1 MKIYLTRHSKTL
13 WNQEKRLQGWQDSP
27 LTAEGIEDAKL
38 LKARITELKIDYCYS
53 SPIERAKATSEILFD
68 HFLVDKRLKE
78 MNFGKYEGCLINE
91 LLNDPI
97 YNRLW
102 NLPDDDVSTPG
113 GETYHEVQMRLKD
126 FFNDITIN
134 LKSGTK
140 NFPAKILYTDDITL
154 DYQAVKRNV
163 EKDDLWD
170 IIAEELLK
178 YDEAQIIYS
187 ERGAKIVI
195 DANDKKV
202 NMRHEDVTKEINKTS
217 VVQTG
222 REYVVNPA
230 LAKDLLEEIGILA
243 KNGKI
248 KNDKIRKYNQ
258 IDYFVELMQGVLKEI
273 GDRDE
278 YVIFDAAC
286 GKSYLSFV
294 MNFYLKEILK
304 KKCHFIGVDYS
315 ETVIEASKRMA
326 KNLGY
331 NNMEFIK
338 ADLTEYTPPI
348 RPDIVV
354 SLHACDT
361 ATDMALALG
370 IRAKSRAI
378 VSVPCCHKDILK
390 QYSYEPFEA
399 ITKHGILKARLAD
412 TLTDGLRAA
421 YLESVGYK
429 VSMIEYISPLETP
442 KNIMIRA
449 VYTGKKNEKS
459 KQDFENL
466 KEMLN
471 VKPTIER
478 FCRKGEI

>member
-1 MKIYLTRHSKTL
+1 MNKKTISKA
-13 WNQEKRLQGWQDSP
+13 S
-27 LTAEGIEDAKL
+27 
-38 LKARITELKIDYCYS
+38 
-53 SPIERAKATSEILFD
+53 LF
-68 HFLVDKRLKE
+68 FS
-78 MNFGKYEGCLINE
+78 GLISRMEEN
-91 LLNDPI
+91 
-97 YNRLW
+97 
-102 NLPDDDVSTPG
+102 
-113 GETYHEVQMRLKD
+113 KD
-126 FFNDITIN
+126 FFTDITIDF
-134 LKSGTK
+134 KSGTK
-140 NFPAKILYTDDITL
+140 NFPAKILQGDNITL
-154 DYQAVKRNV
+154 DYQAVKRTV
-163 EKDDLWD
+163 SRDEIWGV
-170 IIAEELLK
+170 IAEEMQK
-178 YDEAQIIYS
+178 YDSARIIYS
-187 ERGAKIVI
+187 ERGARIVI
-195 DANDKKV
+195 EADDKRV
-202 NMRHEDVTKEINKTS
+202 NMRHEDVTAEVNQTS

-230 LAKDLLEEIGILA
+230 LAKDLLTEIGILA

-294 MNFYLKEILK
+294 MNFYMREILK
-304 KKCHFIGVDYS
+304 KKCKFIGVDYS

-338 ADLTEYTPPI
+338 ADLTEYTPSV

-399 ITKHGILKARLAD
+399 ITRHGILKARLAD
-412 TLTDGLRAA
+412 TLTDGIRAA

-449 VYTGKKNEKS
+449 VYTGKRNERS
-459 KQDFENL
+459 KQDYESL
-466 KEMLN
+466 KTILN
-471 VKPTIER
+471 VKPAIER
-478 FCRKGEI
+478 FLEE

>member
-1 MKIYLTRHSKTL
+1 MNKKTV
-13 WNQEKRLQGWQDSP
+13 QKVS
-27 LTAEGIEDAKL
+27 
-38 LKARITELKIDYCYS
+38 
-53 SPIERAKATSEILFD
+53 LFFSGLMSRMD
-68 HFLVDKRLKE
+68 E
-78 MNFGKYEGCLINE
+78 
-91 LLNDPI
+91 
-97 YNRLW
+97 NR
-102 NLPDDDVSTPG
+102 
-113 GETYHEVQMRLKD
+113 D
-126 FFNDITIN
+126 FFTDITIN
-134 LKSGTK
+134 FKSGTK
-140 NFPAKILYTDDITL
+140 NFPAKITQNGALTL
-154 DYQAVKRNV
+154 DYQAVRREV
-163 EKDDLWD
+163 EHDAIWD
-170 IIAEELLK
+170 VIAEELLK
-178 YDEAQIIYS
+178 YDEAQIIYT

-195 DANDKKV
+195 EASDKKV
-202 NMRHEDVTKEINKTS
+202 GMRHEDTASAVNNMSMVK
-217 VVQTG
+217 TG

-230 LAKDLLEEIGILA
+230 LAKDLLSEIGILA

-273 GDRDE
+273 GERDE
-278 YVIFDAAC
+278 YVILDAAC

-294 MNFYLKEILK
+294 LNFYIREILK

-315 ETVIEASKRMA
+315 ETVINASKRMA

-331 NNMEFIK
+331 NNMEFIR
-338 ADLTEYTPPI
+338 ADLTEYTPSVQ
-348 RPDIVV
+348 PDIVV

-399 ITKHGILKARLAD
+399 ITRHGILKARLAD
-412 TLTDGLRAA
+412 TLTDGIRAT

-449 VYTGKKNEKS
+449 VYTGRKNEKS
-459 KQDFENL
+459 RQDYENL
-466 KEMLN
+466 KQMLHVN
-471 VKPTIER
+471 PAIER
-478 FCRKGEI
+478 FLKEN

>member
-1 MKIYLTRHSKTL
+1 MNKKTISKA
-13 WNQEKRLQGWQDSP
+13 S
-27 LTAEGIEDAKL
+27 
-38 LKARITELKIDYCYS
+38 
-53 SPIERAKATSEILFD
+53 LF
-68 HFLVDKRLKE
+68 FS
-78 MNFGKYEGCLINE
+78 GLISRMEEN
-91 LLNDPI
+91 
-97 YNRLW
+97 
-102 NLPDDDVSTPG
+102 
-113 GETYHEVQMRLKD
+113 KD
-126 FFNDITIN
+126 FFTDITIDF
-134 LKSGTK
+134 KSGTK
-140 NFPAKILYTDDITL
+140 NFPAKILQGDNITL
-154 DYQAVKRNV
+154 DYQAVKRTV
-163 EKDDLWD
+163 SRDEIWGV
-170 IIAEELLK
+170 IAEEMQK
-178 YDEAQIIYS
+178 YDSARIIYS
-187 ERGAKIVI
+187 ERGARIVI
-195 DANDKKV
+195 EADDKRV
-202 NMRHEDVTKEINKTS
+202 NMRHEDVTAEVNQTS

-230 LAKDLLEEIGILA
+230 LAKDLLTEIGILA

-294 MNFYLKEILK
+294 MNFYMREILK
-304 KKCHFIGVDYS
+304 KKCKFIGVDYS

-338 ADLTEYTPPI
+338 ADLTEYTPSV

-399 ITKHGILKARLAD
+399 ITRHGILKARLAD
-412 TLTDGLRAA
+412 TLTDGIRAA

-449 VYTGKKNEKS
+449 VYTGKRNERS
-459 KQDFENL
+459 KQDYESL
-466 KEMLN
+466 KTMLN
-471 VKPTIER
+471 VKPAIER
-478 FCRKGEI
+478 FLEE

>member
-1 MKIYLTRHSKTL
+1 MNKKTVSKINLFFS
-13 WNQEKRLQGWQDSP
+13 G
-27 LTAEGIEDAKL
+27 L
-38 LKARITELKIDYCYS
+38 LSRMDE
-53 SPIERAKATSEILFD
+53 
-68 HFLVDKRLKE
+68 
-78 MNFGKYEGCLINE
+78 N
-91 LLNDPI
+91 
-97 YNRLW
+97 
-102 NLPDDDVSTPG
+102 
-113 GETYHEVQMRLKD
+113 KD
-126 FFNDITIN
+126 FFTDITIN

-140 NFPAKILYTDDITL
+140 AFPAKILYDGDVTL
-154 DYQAVKRNV
+154 DYQAVKRKMNI
-163 EKDDLWD
+163 DGIWSILSD
-170 IIAEELLK
+170 ELPK

-187 ERGAKIVI
+187 ERGARIVI
-195 DANDKKV
+195 DASDKKV
-202 NMRHEDVTKEINKTS
+202 TMRHEDTASEVSKTS

-230 LAKDLLEEIGILA
+230 LAKDLLTEIGILA

-273 GDRDE
+273 GERDE
-278 YVIFDAAC
+278 YVILDAAC

-294 MNFYLKEILK
+294 LNFYMREILK
-304 KKCHFIGVDYS
+304 KKCHFICVDYS
-315 ETVIEASKRMA
+315 PVVIDASKRMA

-331 NNMEFIK
+331 NNMKFIQ
-338 ADLTEYTPPI
+338 ADLTEYTPAI

-361 ATDMALALG
+361 ATDMALGLG
-370 IRAKSRAI
+370 IRLKSRAI

-412 TLTDGLRAA
+412 TLTDGIRAA
-421 YLESVGYK
+421 YLEGVGYK

-459 KQDFENL
+459 ARDYENL
-466 KEMLN
+466 KHMLN
-471 VKPTIER
+471 VNPAIER
-478 FCRKGEI
+478 FLKEI

>member
-1 MKIYLTRHSKTL
+1 MNKKTVQKTNL
-13 WNQEKRLQGWQDSP
+13 FFTGLLSRMEEN
-27 LTAEGIEDAKL
+27 KL
-38 LKARITELKIDYCYS
+38 
-53 SPIERAKATSEILFD
+53 
-68 HFLVDKRLKE
+68 
-78 MNFGKYEGCLINE
+78 
-91 LLNDPI
+91 
-97 YNRLW
+97 
-102 NLPDDDVSTPG
+102 
-113 GETYHEVQMRLKD
+113 

-134 LKSGTK
+134 FKSGTK
-140 NFPAKILYTDDITL
+140 DFPAKILYGDEITI
-154 DYQAVKRNV
+154 DYQAVKRAV
-163 EKDDLWD
+163 EHNEIWD
-170 IIAEELLK
+170 IIAEEMLK
-178 YDEAQIIYS
+178 YDSAQIIYS

-195 DANDKKV
+195 DASDKRV
-202 NMRHEDVTKEINKTS
+202 NMRHEDVTAEVSKTS

-230 LAKDLLEEIGILA
+230 LAKDLLTEIGILA

-273 GDRDE
+273 GERDE
-278 YVIFDAAC
+278 YVILDAAC

-294 MNFYLKEILK
+294 LNFYMREILK
-304 KKCHFIGVDYS
+304 KRCRFIGVDYS
-315 ETVIEASKRMA
+315 ETVITASKRIA
-326 KNLGY
+326 EKLGY
-331 NNMEFIK
+331 NNMEFIQ
-338 ADLTEYTPPI
+338 ADLTEYTPSA
-348 RPDIVV
+348 RPDIVI

-390 QYSYEPFEA
+390 QYAYAPFEA
-399 ITKHGILKARLAD
+399 ITRHGILKARLAD
-412 TLTDGLRAA
+412 TLTDGIRAA

-449 VYTGKKNEKS
+449 VYTDRKNEKS
-459 KQDFENL
+459 AKDYNNL

-471 VKPTIER
+471 VNPAIER
-478 FCRKGEI
+478 FLRR

>member
-1 MKIYLTRHSKTL
+1 MNKKTVQKTNL
-13 WNQEKRLQGWQDSP
+13 FFTGLLSRMEEN
-27 LTAEGIEDAKL
+27 KL
-38 LKARITELKIDYCYS
+38 
-53 SPIERAKATSEILFD
+53 
-68 HFLVDKRLKE
+68 
-78 MNFGKYEGCLINE
+78 
-91 LLNDPI
+91 
-97 YNRLW
+97 
-102 NLPDDDVSTPG
+102 
-113 GETYHEVQMRLKD
+113 

-134 LKSGTK
+134 FKSGTK
-140 NFPAKILYTDDITL
+140 DFPAKILYGDEITI
-154 DYQAVKRNV
+154 DYQAVKRTV
-163 EKDDLWD
+163 ERDEIWD
-170 IIAEELLK
+170 IIAEEMLK
-178 YDEAQIIYS
+178 YDSAQIIYS

-195 DANDKKV
+195 DASDKRV
-202 NMRHEDVTKEINKTS
+202 NMRHEDVTAEVSKTS

-230 LAKDLLEEIGILA
+230 LAKDLLTEIGILA

-273 GDRDE
+273 GERDE
-278 YVIFDAAC
+278 YVILDAAC

-294 MNFYLKEILK
+294 LNFYMREILK
-304 KKCHFIGVDYS
+304 KRCRFIGVDYS
-315 ETVIEASKRMA
+315 ETVITASKRIA

-331 NNMEFIK
+331 NNMEFIQ
-338 ADLTEYTPPI
+338 ADLTEYTPSV
-348 RPDIVV
+348 RPDIVI

-390 QYSYEPFEA
+390 QYSYVPFEA
-399 ITKHGILKARLAD
+399 ITRHGILKARLAD
-412 TLTDGLRAA
+412 TLTDGIRAA

-449 VYTGKKNEKS
+449 VYTGRKNEKS
-459 KQDFENL
+459 AKDYNNL

-471 VKPTIER
+471 VNPAIER
-478 FCRKGEI
+478 FLRR

>member
-1 MKIYLTRHSKTL
+1 MNKKTVQKTNL
-13 WNQEKRLQGWQDSP
+13 FFTGLLSRMEEN
-27 LTAEGIEDAKL
+27 KL
-38 LKARITELKIDYCYS
+38 
-53 SPIERAKATSEILFD
+53 
-68 HFLVDKRLKE
+68 
-78 MNFGKYEGCLINE
+78 
-91 LLNDPI
+91 
-97 YNRLW
+97 
-102 NLPDDDVSTPG
+102 
-113 GETYHEVQMRLKD
+113 

-134 LKSGTK
+134 FKSGTK
-140 NFPAKILYTDDITL
+140 DFPAKILYGDEITI
-154 DYQAVKRNV
+154 DYQAVKRAV
-163 EKDDLWD
+163 EHNEIWD
-170 IIAEELLK
+170 IIAEEMLK
-178 YDEAQIIYS
+178 YDSAQIIYS

-195 DANDKKV
+195 DASDKRV
-202 NMRHEDVTKEINKTS
+202 NMRHEDVTAEVSKTS

-230 LAKDLLEEIGILA
+230 LAKDLLTEIGILA

-273 GDRDE
+273 GERDE
-278 YVIFDAAC
+278 YVILDAAC

-294 MNFYLKEILK
+294 LNFYMREILK
-304 KKCHFIGVDYS
+304 KRCRFIGVDYS
-315 ETVIEASKRMA
+315 ETVITASKRIA
-326 KNLGY
+326 EKLGY
-331 NNMEFIK
+331 NNMEFIQ
-338 ADLTEYTPPI
+338 ADLTEYTPSA
-348 RPDIVV
+348 RPDIVI

-390 QYSYEPFEA
+390 QYAYAPFEA
-399 ITKHGILKARLAD
+399 ITRHGILKARLAD
-412 TLTDGLRAA
+412 TLTDGIRAA

-449 VYTGKKNEKS
+449 VYTGRKNEKS
-459 KQDFENL
+459 ARDYNNL

-471 VKPTIER
+471 VNPAIER
-478 FCRKGEI
+478 FLRR

>member
-1 MKIYLTRHSKTL
+1 MNKK
-13 WNQEKRLQGWQDSP
+13 NVQKVN
-27 LTAEGIEDAKL
+27 
-38 LKARITELKIDYCYS
+38 
-53 SPIERAKATSEILFD
+53 LF
-68 HFLVDKRLKE
+68 FS
-78 MNFGKYEGCLINE
+78 GLISRME
-91 LLNDPI
+91 E
-97 YNRLW
+97 NR
-102 NLPDDDVSTPG
+102 
-113 GETYHEVQMRLKD
+113 D
-126 FFNDITIN
+126 FFTDITIDF
-134 LKSGTK
+134 KSGTK
-140 NFPAKILYTDDITL
+140 NFPAKILCGDSITL
-154 DYQAVKRNV
+154 DYQAVKRAV
-163 EKDDLWD
+163 SRDEIWD
-170 IIAEELLK
+170 IIAEEMQK
-178 YDEAQIIYS
+178 YDSARIIYS
-187 ERGAKIVI
+187 ERGARIVI
-195 DANDKKV
+195 EADDKRV
-202 NMRHEDVTKEINKTS
+202 NMRHEDVTAEVNQTS

-230 LAKDLLEEIGILA
+230 LAKDLLTEIGILA

-294 MNFYLKEILK
+294 LNFYMREILK
-304 KKCHFIGVDYS
+304 KKCKFIGVDYS

-338 ADLTEYTPPI
+338 ADLTEYTPSV

-399 ITKHGILKARLAD
+399 ITRHGILKARLAD
-412 TLTDGLRAA
+412 TLTDGIRAA

-449 VYTGKKNEKS
+449 VYMGKKNEKS
-459 KQDFENL
+459 RQDYESL
-466 KEMLN
+466 KTMLN
-471 VKPTIER
+471 VKPAIER
-478 FCRKGEI
+478 FLEE

>member
-1 MKIYLTRHSKTL
+1 MNKKTVQKTNL
-13 WNQEKRLQGWQDSP
+13 FFTGLLSRMEEN
-27 LTAEGIEDAKL
+27 KL
-38 LKARITELKIDYCYS
+38 
-53 SPIERAKATSEILFD
+53 
-68 HFLVDKRLKE
+68 
-78 MNFGKYEGCLINE
+78 
-91 LLNDPI
+91 
-97 YNRLW
+97 
-102 NLPDDDVSTPG
+102 
-113 GETYHEVQMRLKD
+113 

-134 LKSGTK
+134 FKSGTK
-140 NFPAKILYTDDITL
+140 DFPAKILYGDEIML
-154 DYQAVKRNV
+154 DYQAVKRTV
-163 EKDDLWD
+163 ERDEIWD
-170 IIAEELLK
+170 IIAEEMLK
-178 YDEAQIIYS
+178 YDSAQIIYS

-195 DANDKKV
+195 DASDKRV
-202 NMRHEDVTKEINKTS
+202 NMRHEDVTAEVSKTS

-230 LAKDLLEEIGILA
+230 LAKDLLTEIGILA

-273 GDRDE
+273 GERDE
-278 YVIFDAAC
+278 YVILDAAC

-294 MNFYLKEILK
+294 LNFYMREILK
-304 KKCHFIGVDYS
+304 KRCRFIGVDYS
-315 ETVIEASKRMA
+315 ETVITASKRIA
-326 KNLGY
+326 EKLSY
-331 NNMEFIK
+331 NNMEFIQ
-338 ADLTEYTPPI
+338 ADLTEYTPSV
-348 RPDIVV
+348 RPDIVI

-390 QYSYEPFEA
+390 QYSYAPFEA
-399 ITKHGILKARLAD
+399 ITRHGILKARLAD
-412 TLTDGLRAA
+412 TLTDGIRAA

-449 VYTGKKNEKS
+449 VYTGRKNEKS
-459 KQDFENL
+459 ARDYNNL

-471 VKPTIER
+471 VNPAIER
-478 FCRKGEI
+478 FLRR

>member
-1 MKIYLTRHSKTL
+1 MNKKTISKV
-13 WNQEKRLQGWQDSP
+13 N
-27 LTAEGIEDAKL
+27 
-38 LKARITELKIDYCYS
+38 
-53 SPIERAKATSEILFD
+53 LF
-68 HFLVDKRLKE
+68 FS
-78 MNFGKYEGCLINE
+78 GLISRMEEN
-91 LLNDPI
+91 
-97 YNRLW
+97 
-102 NLPDDDVSTPG
+102 
-113 GETYHEVQMRLKD
+113 KD
-126 FFNDITIN
+126 FFTEITIN
-134 LKSGTK
+134 FKSGK
-140 NFPAKILYTDDITL
+140 KFFPAKILYSDEITL
-154 DYQAVKRNV
+154 DFQAVKKTV
-163 EKDDLWD
+163 KSEDLCD
-170 IIAEELLK
+170 VIAAELLN

-202 NMRHEDVTKEINKTS
+202 NMRHEDVTAEVNETS

-222 REYVVNPA
+222 RDYVVNPA
-230 LAKDLLEEIGILA
+230 LAKDLLTEIGILA

-258 IDYFVELMQGVLKEI
+258 IDYFVELMGGVLNEI

-278 YVIFDAAC
+278 YVVLDAAC

-294 MNFYLKEILK
+294 LNFYLREILK
-304 KKCHFIGVDYS
+304 KKCRFIGVDYS
-315 ETVIEASKRMA
+315 ETVINASKRMA

-331 NNMEFIK
+331 NNMEFIR
-338 ADLTEYTPPI
+338 ADLTEYSPSV

-361 ATDMALALG
+361 ATDMALGLG
-370 IRAKSRAI
+370 IRSKSRAI

-412 TLTDGLRAA
+412 TLTDGIRAA

-459 KQDFENL
+459 RQDYENL
-466 KEMLN
+466 KQMLH
-471 VKPTIER
+471 VEPAIER
-478 FCRKGEI
+478 FLNK

>member
-1 MKIYLTRHSKTL
+1 MNKK
-13 WNQEKRLQGWQDSP
+13 NVQKVN
-27 LTAEGIEDAKL
+27 
-38 LKARITELKIDYCYS
+38 
-53 SPIERAKATSEILFD
+53 LF
-68 HFLVDKRLKE
+68 FS
-78 MNFGKYEGCLINE
+78 GLISRME
-91 LLNDPI
+91 E
-97 YNRLW
+97 NR
-102 NLPDDDVSTPG
+102 
-113 GETYHEVQMRLKD
+113 D
-126 FFNDITIN
+126 FFTDITIDF
-134 LKSGTK
+134 KSGTK
-140 NFPAKILYTDDITL
+140 NFPAKILCGDSITL
-154 DYQAVKRNV
+154 DYQAVKRAV
-163 EKDDLWD
+163 GRDEIWD
-170 IIAEELLK
+170 IIAEEMQK
-178 YDEAQIIYS
+178 YDSARIIYS
-187 ERGAKIVI
+187 ERGARIVI
-195 DANDKKV
+195 EADDKRV
-202 NMRHEDVTKEINKTS
+202 NMRHEDVTAEVNQTS

-230 LAKDLLEEIGILA
+230 LAKDLLTEIGILA

-294 MNFYLKEILK
+294 LNFYMREILK
-304 KKCHFIGVDYS
+304 KKCKFIGVDYS

-338 ADLTEYTPPI
+338 ADLTEYTPSV

-399 ITKHGILKARLAD
+399 ITRHGILKARLAD
-412 TLTDGLRAA
+412 TLTDGIRAA

-449 VYTGKKNEKS
+449 VYMGKKNEKS
-459 KQDFENL
+459 RQDYESL
-466 KEMLN
+466 KTMLN
-471 VKPTIER
+471 VKPAIER
-478 FCRKGEI
+478 FLEE

>member
-1 MKIYLTRHSKTL
+1 MNKKTVSKVNL
-13 WNQEKRLQGWQDSP
+13 FFSG
-27 LTAEGIEDAKL
+27 L
-38 LKARITELKIDYCYS
+38 LSRME
-53 SPIERAKATSEILFD
+53 E
-68 HFLVDKRLKE
+68 
-78 MNFGKYEGCLINE
+78 N
-91 LLNDPI
+91 
-97 YNRLW
+97 
-102 NLPDDDVSTPG
+102 
-113 GETYHEVQMRLKD
+113 KD
-126 FFNDITIN
+126 FFTDITIN
-134 LKSGTK
+134 FKSGTK
-140 NFPAKILYTDDITL
+140 NFPAKVLQGDELTL
-154 DYQAVKRNV
+154 DYQAVKRAV
-163 EKDDLWD
+163 ERDAVWD

-187 ERGAKIVI
+187 ERGARIVI

-202 NMRHEDVTKEINKTS
+202 NMRHEDVTSEVNQTS

-230 LAKDLLEEIGILA
+230 LAKDLLTEIGILA

-273 GDRDE
+273 GEKDE
-278 YVIFDAAC
+278 YIILDAAC

-294 MNFYLKEILK
+294 LNFYLREILK
-304 KKCHFIGVDYS
+304 KKCRFIGVDYS
-315 ETVIEASKRMA
+315 ETVISASKRMA

-331 NNMEFIK
+331 NNMEFIQ
-338 ADLTEYTPPI
+338 ADLTEYTPSA

-361 ATDMALALG
+361 ATDMALGLG
-370 IRAKSRAI
+370 IRSKSRAI

-412 TLTDGLRAA
+412 TLTDGIRAA

-449 VYTGKKNEKS
+449 IYTGKKNEKS
-459 KQDFENL
+459 RRDYENL
-466 KEMLN
+466 KQMLN
-471 VKPTIER
+471 VEPAIER
-478 FCRKGEI
+478 FLSQE